1 MEKEKFNVSYTILS
15 KESDSSKFK
24 ELCNSNS
31 SEYSNCR
38 QISLE
43 VVPKT
48 YQLQIKSVNP
58 YSNTTKKAV
67 FLNDRPILND
77 NDTYTFDI
85 PDE

>member
-1 MEKEKFNVSYTILS
+1 MEKEKFNVSYTLLT
-15 KESDSSKFK
+15 KESDSAKMK
-24 ELCNSNS
+24 ELCNSS
-31 SEYSNCR
+31 STAYSNCK
-38 QISLE
+38 QINLE

-48 YQLQIKSVNP
+48 YQLQIKSITP

-67 FLNDRPILND
+67 FLNDKPVLND